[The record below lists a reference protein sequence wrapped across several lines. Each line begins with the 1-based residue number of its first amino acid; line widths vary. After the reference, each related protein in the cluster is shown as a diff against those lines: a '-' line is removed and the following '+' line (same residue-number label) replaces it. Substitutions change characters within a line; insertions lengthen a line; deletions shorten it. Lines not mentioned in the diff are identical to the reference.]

1 MSDFASV
8 EAAIRQLHAR
18 YADAVWRKDLQSFG
32 DCFIEA
38 CEWRIGGAV
47 IRGRTAIVEHMRGVF
62 PKFRRILVTFHTPI
76 LTVAGATASGRTF
89 LTEQSVLAD
98 GRGFAPIGTYFERF
112 VQDGDCWRFAWR
124 LFQTQYAGAPDLSGT
139 FFDNPDF
146 GPPPAMPPLDA
157 PTFNYTG
164 LHAAND

>member
-1 MSDFASV
+1 MNDLANV

-18 YADAVWRKDLQSFG
+18 YADAVWRKDLEAFG
-32 DCFIEA
+32 DCFTDEA
-38 CEWRIGGAV
+38 QWRIGGAV
-47 IRGRTAIVEHMRGVF
+47 VRGRAVIVEHMRGVF
-62 PKFRRILVTFHTPI
+62 LKFRRILVSFHTPI
-76 LTVAGATASGRTF
+76 VTLDTGAVSARTY

-98 GRGFAPIGTYFERF
+98 GRAFAPIGTYFERF
-112 VQDGDCWRFAWR
+112 AGEGDRYRFAWR
-124 LFQTQYAGAPDLSGT
+124 LFQTQYAGPPDLSGS

-164 LHAAND
+164 LHAAKE